1 MSHQIP
7 ETIRHRTRVKFL
19 SRLDRYILLKY
30 LKTFLLAMALII
42 VIVITFDVSEK
53 LDDFL
58 SGNAPLGEIIYK
70 YYLNFIPGFVNLY
83 SPLFIF
89 ISVIFF
95 TSKMAGNTE
104 IIAILGSGISYRR
117 MLRPYLYGSVIVAI
131 VVLLFG
137 NFLIP
142 VNNRYLTEF
151 ENQYIYRL
159 RPSYFSN
166 IHFQAK
172 KGVQVY
178 AESYN
183 AQTMMVS
190 QFHRDVYDED
200 YRLVDRISCSSIQF
214 DTLTNKWE
222 CIDFVHRTVDGPKE
236 HLTRSARS
244 QRRLGISP
252 DDFNRAADNI
262 PDMNSTQLY
271 HYIVREK
278 MRGSSTVV
286 TAKIELYQRLLNPLA
301 IIVMTFIGVG
311 VSSRKTRGGI
321 GVHLAIGIA
330 LAFAFIVFMKV
341 STVYAIFGTLNPFIA
356 VLLPQAVFGVIA
368 VFFIRTAPK

>member
-183 AQTMMVS
+183 AQTMTVS

-222 CIDFVHRTVDGPKE
+222 CIDFVHRTVDGPRE